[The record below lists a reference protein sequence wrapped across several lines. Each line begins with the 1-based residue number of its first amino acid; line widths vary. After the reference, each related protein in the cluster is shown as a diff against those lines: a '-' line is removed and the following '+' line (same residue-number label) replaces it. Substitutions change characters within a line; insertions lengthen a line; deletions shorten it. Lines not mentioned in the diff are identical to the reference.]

1 MPHLFHSNTE
11 ETMPV
16 IRNTRLKLEMK
27 EVLRHEGIRLP
38 SKLTPEVSAL
48 LNELLAS
55 VENEHLLKPAIVYE
69 MHDVAQVDHSG
80 LRLKDNKI
88 LNGSIFSQ
96 GMSTAEE
103 LAVAVCTIG
112 SNLEKRVSGYFQSN
126 EPLRGVLLDGIG
138 SAAIDLLARETRRLV
153 TEKASARDYQASSP
167 LNPGMS
173 GFPISGQ
180 WQLFQLVPA
189 EKIGVSLT
197 SSGVMVPR
205 KSISLVIG
213 IGTQMKSW
221 TQKEV
226 CDRCTLK
233 KTCVYRIQTQKE
245 ERDCLTEW
253 AQPLKVIKTQQ
264 EQEKK
269 KL

>member
-1 MPHLFHSNTE
+1 
-11 ETMPV
+11 
-16 IRNTRLKLEMK
+16 
-27 EVLRHEGIRLP
+27 
-38 SKLTPEVSAL
+38 
-48 LNELLAS
+48 
-55 VENEHLLKPAIVYE
+55 
-69 MHDVAQVDHSG
+69 
-80 LRLKDNKI
+80 
-88 LNGSIFSQ
+88 
-96 GMSTAEE
+96 
-103 LAVAVCTIG
+103 
-112 SNLEKRVSGYFQSN
+112 
-126 EPLRGVLLDGIG
+126 
-138 SAAIDLLARETRRLV
+138 
-153 TEKASARDYQASSP
+153 
-167 LNPGMS
+167 MS

-245 ERDCLTEW
+245 ERYCLTEW